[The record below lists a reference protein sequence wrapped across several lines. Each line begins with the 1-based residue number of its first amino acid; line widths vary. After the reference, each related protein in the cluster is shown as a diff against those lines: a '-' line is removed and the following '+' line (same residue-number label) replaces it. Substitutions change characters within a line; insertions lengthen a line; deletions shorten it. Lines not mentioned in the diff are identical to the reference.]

1 MIYILNTNLPN
12 KKNIFTGL
20 QYIFGIGENKS
31 LKICKYVG
39 ISKNTPIKML
49 TLPIKTQI
57 VFYIEKYIKVNENLK
72 QFLSKIKE
80 QQRRLKSYKGL
91 RLDFK
96 LPRRGQR
103 TRTNAKTAKK
113 SYT

>member
-12 KKNIFTGL
+12 KKKIFIGL
-20 QYIFGIGENKS
+20 QYIFGIGATKA
-31 LKICKYVG
+31 LKICQSIG
-39 ISKNTPIKML
+39 ISKKTPIKML

-57 VFYIEKYIKVNENLK
+57 IVYIEEHLQVNDNLK

-80 QQRRLKSYKGL
+80 QQRYLKTYRGVRLG
-91 RLDFK
+91 FK